1 MIEAAEFVTPAQHL
15 GLARYAGVPCSFLTP
30 LLDHV
35 IDDAGLPCLT
45 AANEG
50 EAVAA
55 MAGAALG
62 GHPGIAMMQNSGLG
76 NAVSPLTSLAWV
88 FRLPVLLV
96 VTWRGAPDLQD
107 EPQHELMGRIT
118 GTLLDTM
125 QIPWQPFPDHPA
137 TVVPTLQ
144 IACHYLRSERRP
156 CALLMRKGVIAPR
169 PSRTVRTSRPG
180 LHVPPPTGER
190 SDPARWPTRAEAL
203 RRVIEQ
209 TPPESG
215 TVVIATTGYT
225 GRELFALADR
235 PNHFYMVGSMGCA
248 TALGLG
254 LSQARPD
261 LRVVVIDGDGAALMR
276 MGTFATIGSQ
286 AGGNLIHLL
295 LDNQMH
301 ESTGGQPTVSSRV
314 HFAPVA
320 AACGYPYAV
329 ESDRV
334 DAIDTLLN
342 AGDPVPPPG
351 PRFLHLRIRPGI
363 ADRLPR
369 PDLSPVQVKER
380 LMSHIGATPW
390 SLS

>member
-1 MIEAAEFVTPAQHL
+1 MIEAREFVAPARDL

-30 LLDHV
+30 FLDHV

-96 VTWRGAPDLQD
+96 ATWRGAPDLKD
-107 EPQHELMGRIT
+107 EPQHELMGRIP
-118 GTLLDTM
+118 GALLDTM
-125 QIPWQPFPDHPA
+125 QIPWEHFPA
-137 TVVPTLQ
+137 ESTAVAPTLQ
-144 IACHYLRSERRP
+144 RALRHLRTEHRP
-156 CALLMRKGVIAPR
+156 FALLMRKGTIAPR
-169 PSRTVRTSRPG
+169 PPRTVRRVSPSEPVR
-180 LHVPPPTGER
+180 PTGETTT
-190 SDPARWPTRAEAL
+190 DPTRWPTRADAL
-203 RRVIEQ
+203 RRLLDH
-209 TPPESG
+209 TPPEEG

-235 PNHFYMVGSMGCA
+235 PNHFYLVGSMGCA
-248 TALGLG
+248 TAVGLG
-254 LSQARPD
+254 LARARPD

-276 MGTFATIGSQ
+276 MGTFATIGAQ

-301 ESTGGQPTVSSRV
+301 ESTGGQPTVSPGVR
-314 HFAPVA
+314 FAGIA
-320 AACGYPYAV
+320 AACGYPRAT
-329 ESDRV
+329 ESDRL
-334 DAIDTLLN
+334 DALDTLLTGERT
-342 AGDPVPPPG
+342 APG

-369 PDLSPVQVKER
+369 PDLTPVQVKER
-380 LMSHIGATPW
+380 LMSHIGATLWGTP
-390 SLS
+390 

>member
-1 MIEAAEFVTPAQHL
+1 MIEPADFVTPAHRL
-15 GLARYAGVPCSFLTP
+15 GLGRYAGVPCSFLTP

-55 MAGAALG
+55 MAGTALG

-88 FRLPVLLV
+88 FRLPILLV
-96 VTWRGAPDLQD
+96 VTWRGAPDLKD

-118 GTLLDTM
+118 GALLDTM
-125 QIPWQPFPDHPA
+125 QVPWEHFPGEPA
-137 TVVPTLQ
+137 TVAPALHHALQ
-144 IACHYLRSERRP
+144 HLHTGNRP
-156 CALLMRKGVIAPR
+156 FALLMRKGTIAPR
-169 PSRTVRTSRPG
+169 PPRTLRTVP
-180 LHVPPPTGER
+180 
-190 SDPARWPTRAEAL
+190 PARRAVPARETETTDPTQWPTRAQAL
-203 RRVIEQ
+203 ARLIEH
-209 TPPESG
+209 TPPESA

-225 GRELFALADR
+225 GRELFALGDR

-248 TALGLG
+248 TAVGLG

-301 ESTGGQPTVSSRV
+301 ESTGGQPTVSPGI
-314 HFAPVA
+314 HFAAIA
-320 AACGYPYAV
+320 ASCGYHQAA
-329 ESDRV
+329 ESDRL
-334 DAIDTLLN
+334 DAIDALLT
-342 AGDPVPPPG
+342 DPEPGAG
-351 PRFLHLRIRPGI
+351 PRFLHLHIRPGI

-369 PDLSPVQVKER
+369 PDLTPVQVKER
-380 LMSHIGATPW
+380 LMSHIGATLWGSP
-390 SLS
+390 

>member
-1 MIEAAEFVTPAQHL
+1 MIEASEFVTPARDL

-30 LLDHV
+30 FLDHV

-88 FRLPVLLV
+88 FRLPVLLI
-96 VTWRGAPDLQD
+96 VTWRGAPDLKD

-118 GTLLDTM
+118 GSLLDTM
-125 QIPWQPFPDHPA
+125 QVPWEYFPNESA
-137 TVVPTLQ
+137 TVASVLQ
-144 IACHYLRSERRP
+144 RALQHLRTGHRP
-156 CALLMRKGVIAPR
+156 FALLMRKGTIAPR
-169 PSRTVRTSRPG
+169 PPRIVRSVPPSRP
-180 LHVPPPTGER
+180 VSPTPEEEV
-190 SDPARWPTRAEAL
+190 SDPAQWPTRAEAL
-203 RRVIEQ
+203 GRLLEHTR
-209 TPPESG
+209 PDG
-215 TVVIATTGYT
+215 ATVVIATTGYT
-225 GRELFALADR
+225 GRELYAREDR

-248 TALGLG
+248 TAVGLG

-261 LRVVVIDGDGAALMR
+261 LRVVVVDGDGAALMR
-276 MGTFATIGSQ
+276 MGTFATIGAQ

-314 HFAPVA
+314 HFAGIA
-320 AACGYPYAV
+320 AACGYHQAFA
-329 ESDRV
+329 SHRL
-334 DAIDTLLN
+334 DAIDALLTS
-342 AGDPVPPPG
+342 PEPRPG

-363 ADRLPR
+363 AGRLPR
-369 PDLSPVQVKER
+369 PHLTPVQVTER
-380 LMSHIGATPW
+380 LMSHIGATLWRAP
-390 SLS
+390 

>member
-1 MIEAAEFVTPAQHL
+1 MIKPADFVTPAQRL
-15 GLARYAGVPCSFLTP
+15 GLGRYAGVPCSFLTP

-55 MAGAALG
+55 LAGAALG

-88 FRLPVLLV
+88 FRLPILLV
-96 VTWRGAPDLQD
+96 VTWRGAPDLKD
-107 EPQHELMGRIT
+107 EPQHALMGRIT
-118 GTLLDTM
+118 GALLDTM
-125 QIPWQPFPDHPA
+125 QVPWEHFPGEPA
-137 TVVPTLQ
+137 TVAPTLHHALQ
-144 IACHYLRSERRP
+144 HLRTENRP
-156 CALLMRKGVIAPR
+156 FALLMRKGTIAPR
-169 PSRTVRTSRPG
+169 PPRTLRTVPPAR
-180 LHVPPPTGER
+180 LVVPAPETET
-190 SDPARWPTRAEAL
+190 SDPTPWPTRAQAL
-203 RRVIEQ
+203 ERLLEH
-209 TPPESG
+209 TSPESA

-248 TALGLG
+248 TAVGLG

-276 MGTFATIGSQ
+276 MGTFATIGAQ

-301 ESTGGQPTVSSRV
+301 ESTGGQPTVSPGIR
-314 HFAPVA
+314 FANVA
-320 AACGYPYAV
+320 AACGYHQAT
-329 ESDRV
+329 ESDRL
-334 DAIDTLLN
+334 DAIDALL
-342 AGDPVPPPG
+342 AGPEPGAG

-369 PDLSPVQVKER
+369 PDLTPVQVKER
-380 LMSHIGATPW
+380 LMSHIGATLWGSP
-390 SLS
+390 

>member
-1 MIEAAEFVTPAQHL
+1 MIEAAEFVAPARDL

-30 LLDHV
+30 FLDHV
-35 IDDAGLPCLT
+35 IHEAGLPCLT

-62 GHPGIAMMQNSGLG
+62 GHPGVAMMQNSGLG

-88 FRLPVLLV
+88 FRLPVLLI
-96 VTWRGAPDLQD
+96 VTWRGAPDLRD

-118 GTLLDTM
+118 GSLLDTM
-125 QIPWQPFPDHPA
+125 QVPWERFPGAPG
-137 TVVPTLQ
+137 TVPSILER
-144 IACHYLRSERRP
+144 ALRHLRTEHRSF
-156 CALLMRKGVIAPR
+156 ALLMHKGTVAPR
-169 PSRTVRTSRPG
+169 SPRTVRS
-180 LHVPPPTGER
+180 VPPSGWVGPRPEEEV
-190 SDPARWPTRAEAL
+190 SDPAQWPTRAEAL
-203 RRVIEQ
+203 GRLLEHTR
-209 TPPESG
+209 PDG
-215 TVVIATTGYT
+215 ATVVIATTGYT
-225 GRELFALADR
+225 GRELFALDDR

-248 TALGLG
+248 TAVGLG

-276 MGTFATIGSQ
+276 MGTFATIGAH

-314 HFAPVA
+314 HFAGIA
-320 AACGYPYAV
+320 AACGYHHAT
-329 ESDRV
+329 ECDRL
-334 DAIDTLLN
+334 DAIDALLT
-342 AGDPVPPPG
+342 GPEPRSG
-351 PRFLHLRIRPGI
+351 PRFLHLRIRPGV

-380 LMSHIGATPW
+380 LMSHIGATLWGAP
-390 SLS
+390 